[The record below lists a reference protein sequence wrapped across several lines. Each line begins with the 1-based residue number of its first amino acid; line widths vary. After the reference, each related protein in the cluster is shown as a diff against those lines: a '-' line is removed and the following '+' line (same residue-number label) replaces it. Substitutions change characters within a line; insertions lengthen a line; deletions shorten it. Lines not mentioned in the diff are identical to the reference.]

1 MKKVVI
7 IFCSILLAWFLLDM
21 TGLYFGNTY
30 LVSRSFKDDWIFMA
44 IYVAVFVFFIIK
56 DKIGKYFLG
65 GWLLMWLLTQFYF
78 HWLNTITG
86 KGLDKIEYFKG
97 SIKLI
102 DSQTRYIP
110 DLYHIILH
118 ILILS
123 ALIFVAICI
132 FKSKK
137 NKKENINNIND

>member
-44 IYVAVFVFFIIK
+44 IYVAVFVIFIIK
-56 DKIGKYFLG
+56 DKMGKYFLG

-86 KGLDKIEYFKG
+86 KGLDKIEYFKD

-110 DLYHIILH
+110 DLYHINLP
-118 ILILS
+118 ILILL
-123 ALIFVAICI
+123 ALIFVTICI
-132 FKSKK
+132 FKS
-137 NKKENINNIND
+137 KKENINNIND